1 MSGENP
7 IPERLHIEFAAYVEM
22 ADNESLPDG
31 AWWAVLEDTCRMFME
46 QYGIK
51 GDPFEATHQYL
62 RLNYPDDEQ
71 EHAHEC

>member
-7 IPERLHIEFAAYVEM
+7 IPEHLHIEFVAYVEM
-22 ADNESLPDG
+22 ADDDHLPDG
-31 AWWAVLEDTCRMFME
+31 AWWAVLESTCQMFLE

-62 RLNYPDDEQ
+62 RLKYPEKEDEVP
-71 EHAHEC
+71 

>member
-7 IPERLHIEFAAYVEM
+7 IPERLHIEFTAYIEM

-31 AWWAVLEDTCRMFME
+31 AWWVALEDACRMFME
-46 QYGIK
+46 QCGIK

-71 EHAHEC
+71 GHAHEA